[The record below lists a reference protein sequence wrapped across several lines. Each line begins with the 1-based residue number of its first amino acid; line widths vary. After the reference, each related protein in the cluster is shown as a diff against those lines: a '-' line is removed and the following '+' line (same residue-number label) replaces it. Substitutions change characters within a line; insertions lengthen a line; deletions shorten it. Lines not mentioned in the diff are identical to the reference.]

1 MTKEKL
7 KQAVCEIKQHR
18 NDIISKLVQFSKND
32 SLLFWDTDAAVAQK
46 QEQLWAPVLQ
56 WANRMLNSKYAATDK
71 LEVSEPDGNSLSGLR
86 SFMEGMSDEELA
98 AFYLASMNMKS
109 ELLAAALVKG
119 HINADEAY
127 KAAYLEELSQAD
139 RWGYDEIAEERR
151 QNMRSELSD
160 IEDFLKK

>member
-18 NDIISKLVQFSKND
+18 DDIINRLVQFSKTD
-32 SLLFWDTDAAVAQK
+32 SLLFWDTDAAVAKK
-46 QEQLWAPVLQ
+46 QEQLWAPVLK
-56 WANRMLNSKYAATDK
+56 WANQEMNSGYAATDK
-71 LEVSEPDGNSLSGLR
+71 LEVIEPDSNSLAGLR

-127 KAAYLEELSQAD
+127 NAAYLEELSQAE
-139 RWGYDEIAEERR
+139 RWGHDALADERR
-151 QNMRSELSD
+151 QNMQAELSD
-160 IEDFLKK
+160 IEAFLKK

>member
-1 MTKEKL
+1 
-7 KQAVCEIKQHR
+7 
-18 NDIISKLVQFSKND
+18 
-32 SLLFWDTDAAVAQK
+32 
-46 QEQLWAPVLQ
+46 
-56 WANRMLNSKYAATDK
+56 
-71 LEVSEPDGNSLSGLR
+71 
-86 SFMEGMSDEELA
+86 MEGMSDEELA